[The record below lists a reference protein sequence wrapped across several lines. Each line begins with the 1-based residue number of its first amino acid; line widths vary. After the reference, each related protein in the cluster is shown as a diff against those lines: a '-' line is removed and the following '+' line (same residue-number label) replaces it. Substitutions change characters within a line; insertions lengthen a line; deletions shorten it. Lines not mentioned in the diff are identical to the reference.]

1 MTDDLLTEN
10 TRERLLDAA
19 EILFANKGYRAV
31 SIREIIRAAHCNL
44 AAVNYHFGQKRNLY
58 LEVFRSRWIPRARR
72 VQDAFRKSLENNPPH
87 SLDDIVRALTDAFIQ
102 GPLSEDERQRHHQ
115 LMAREQARP
124 SEALELIVNEV
135 MRPFFVEV
143 AGLLHPFMPDDMG
156 DDALYLY
163 LLSMFSQ
170 ILYFSFARAAVTIMT
185 GGDYNTSSFK
195 AHISDHIVTF
205 CLHGFGAVV
214 EVSK

>member
-1 MTDDLLTEN
+1 MADDLLNEN
-10 TRERLLDAA
+10 TRERILDAA
-19 EILFANKGYRAV
+19 EILFARKGYRAV
-31 SIREIIRAAHCNL
+31 SIRQIIRAAHCNL
-44 AAVNYHFGQKRNLY
+44 AAVNYHFGQKKNLY

-72 VQDAFRKSLENNPPH
+72 VQAAFRKSLDNNAPH
-87 SLDDIVRALTDAFIQ
+87 TLDDVVRALTDAFIQ
-102 GPLSEDERQRHHQ
+102 GPMSEEERQRHHQ

-143 AGLLHPFMPDDMG
+143 AGLLHPFMPDDMP

-170 ILYFSFARAAVTIMT
+170 ILYFSFARAAVTRMT
-185 GGDYNTSSFK
+185 GGNYDPSFK
-195 AHISDHIVTF
+195 AHLSDHIVTF
-205 CLHGFGAVV
+205 CLRGFGSAR
-214 EVSK
+214 EAKR